1 LNSTV
6 APFVAAGSGVMFTVD
21 IDSDLKALS
30 GHHHHPDDNV
40 DVILIMPASSNS
52 ILALPAMASSVVMR
66 PVPTISSTAGQLVKA
81 AIDFYRRAIPFTS
94 IKKRP

>member
-30 GHHHHPDDNV
+30 DHHHHPDDNV
-40 DVILIMPASSNS
+40 DVILICRLWLHP
-52 ILALPAMASSVVMR
+52 L
-66 PVPTISSTAGQLVKA
+66 
-81 AIDFYRRAIPFTS
+81 
-94 IKKRP
+94 